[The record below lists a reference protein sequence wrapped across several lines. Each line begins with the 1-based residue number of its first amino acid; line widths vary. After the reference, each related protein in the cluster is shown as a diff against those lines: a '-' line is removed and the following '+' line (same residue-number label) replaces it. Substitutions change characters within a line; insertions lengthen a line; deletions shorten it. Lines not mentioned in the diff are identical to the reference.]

1 MAKPFRTPG
10 SFGKRPGRP
19 GPKRAFPPARGGKA
33 PRPADER
40 ARGRGFAQPGTSPGE
55 GRVGGAAPQGG
66 AWDIA
71 ARWYDGLVGE
81 QGSEY
86 QREVVIPGTLRLL
99 GVRKGERVLDLACGQ
114 GVLSRALHEHGAQVT
129 GVDLSAQLVEIARR
143 RSPKDIR
150 FLVADA
156 ARLDGLASG
165 SFDAVTCMLAL
176 QNMESPEGA
185 LREAGRVLRPG
196 GRLVLAL
203 MHPAFRIPRQ
213 SRWGWDEE
221 RKLLYRGVDRYLT
234 PFKAPIDVRPFR
246 APGQTTTWTYHRP
259 LQDYVKALADAG
271 LLVDALEEWPSH
283 KVSQPGPMAAAEN
296 RARLEFPLFLAMR
309 AVTGVKLPSGSRA
322 PHP

>member
-1 MAKPFRTPG
+1 MAKPFTPPG
-10 SFGKRPGRP
+10 RFGKTPRRQ
-19 GPKRAFPPARGGKA
+19 GPKRAFPPTGGGKA
-33 PRPADER
+33 PRPPGER
-40 ARGRGFAQPGTSPGE
+40 AGARGFAQPSAPLRDRRLGSE
-55 GRVGGAAPQGG
+55 AAQGG
-66 AWDIA
+66 AWDRA

-99 GVRKGERVLDLACGQ
+99 GVRQGERVLDLACGQ

-143 RSPKDIR
+143 RSPGGIR
-150 FLVADA
+150 FLVVDA
-156 ARLDGLASG
+156 ARLDGLTNG

-185 LREAGRVLRPG
+185 LREASRVLRPG

-213 SRWGWDEE
+213 SHWGWDEE

-234 PFKAPIDVRPFR
+234 PLKAPIDVRPFR
-246 APGQTTTWTYHRP
+246 APGQTTWTYHRP
-259 LQDYVKALADAG
+259 LQDYVKALAGAG

-296 RARLEFPLFLAMR
+296 RARQEFPLFLAMR
-309 AVTGVKLPSGSRA
+309 AVKGARSPLP
-322 PHP
+322 